1 MPKIIQDS
9 IKPLVCFTL
18 CRDSKVPRSTD
29 GKNPAHLKQLIS
41 SDLRAVDVRDGV
53 EQVVSLV
60 DDDDGVLQPDA
71 ERVTRRLV
79 KQRVVRNDDNLFD
92 QRDENL
98 KVFFKVIG
106 IFIETNMHEFIF
118 EE

>member
-1 MPKIIQDS
+1 MTKLFHDS

-29 GKNPAHLKQLIS
+29 GKNSAHLKQLIS
-41 SDLRAVDVRDGV
+41 SDFWAVDVRDGV

-79 KQRVVRNDDNLFD
+79 KQRVVRNDDNLGD
-92 QRDENL
+92 ERDEKFL
-98 KVFFKVIG
+98 KYLS
-106 IFIETNMHEFIF
+106 M
-118 EE
+118 